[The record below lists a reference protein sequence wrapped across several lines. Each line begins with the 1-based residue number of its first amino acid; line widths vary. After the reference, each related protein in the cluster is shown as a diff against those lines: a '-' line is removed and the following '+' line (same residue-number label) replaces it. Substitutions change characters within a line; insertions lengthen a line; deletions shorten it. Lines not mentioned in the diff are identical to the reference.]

1 MPTSEELTDAY
12 VAQLLKRDA
21 ERGVSFK
28 RPRSDAPKP
37 NTRFLRNIVRD
48 VDSHN
53 AALKAK
59 EEQEAR
65 ARLHEERRAR
75 DTAMKGTVDWEEA
88 MSIEKRR
95 DPGEKAVMDVIEAK
109 TARQTAARKMVDD
122 GIALA
127 PGQDRDPLVVALGP
141 VAIVAVRSQDILP
154 RSNIDPIASPLPKHE
169 PPPKNPPRGRGAF
182 KNADIN
188 ARFDPS
194 YDPREDVALEDGG
207 KEVEGGDW
215 DMALEA
221 MRDRA
226 KWRTGGAERLRAA
239 GFTEQEVVNWQG
251 GGTKLQGSAAEGE
264 RNVNDLV
271 WTKQGEKRA
280 WDADK

>member
-65 ARLHEERRAR
+65 ARLRKLRREDRTR
-75 DTAMKGTVDWEEA
+75 DGRDGKDRQGEDSTRHRGESSGSRRHRSSKTT
-88 MSIEKRR
+88 R
-95 DPGEKAVMDVIEAK
+95 DPSDKQPRSKSLSPPKARSPVPCHPSDQDSDSDV
-109 TARQTAARKMVDD
+109 
-122 GIALA
+122 
-127 PGQDRDPLVVALGP
+127 LGP
-141 VAIVAVRSQDILP
+141 
-154 RSNIDPIASPLPKHE
+154 E
-169 PPPKNPPRGRGAF
+169 PPPKNPPRGRGAY

-194 YDPREDVALEDGG
+194 YDPREDVALEDDG

-239 GFTEQEVVNWQG
+239 GFTEQEVLNWQG